1 MKKFKSFLTALGA
14 IFLLIIVLSIF
25 RGTFKSEVIPGEKI
39 ALLEIKGVISD
50 SSYYVKKLEDLS
62 RDDDVKAIVL
72 RVDSPGGVVA
82 PCQEIYNEVKMVKE
96 RKPVVVSM
104 GSVAASGGLYISLP
118 ATKIVANP
126 GTITGSIGVV
136 LQTFNFKKI
145 ADRIGLKVITI
156 KSGKHKDLLNPFKEV
171 DPSDIGI
178 LQSMIDDTYDQFVK
192 AVSESRGIPEEE
204 VRKIGDGRVFTG
216 RMAKKFGLVDEIGD
230 LNKAINIAKEI
241 SKSPKASLYRVKRE
255 KSFVEKLFG
264 EKTEAIFNSLSSILE
279 GNVEK
284 VNLMYILD

>member
-82 PCQEIYNEVKMVKE
+82 PCQEIYNEVKRVKE
-96 RKPVVVSM
+96 KKPVVISM

>member
-82 PCQEIYNEVKMVKE
+82 PCQEIYNEVKRVKE

-241 SKSPKASLYRVKRE
+241 SKSPKANLYRVKRE

-264 EKTEAIFNSLSSILE
+264 EKAEAIFNSLSSILE

>member
-50 SSYYVKKLEDLS
+50 SNYYVKKLEDLL

-72 RVDSPGGVVA
+72 RLDSPGGVVA

>member
-50 SSYYVKKLEDLS
+50 SSYYVKKREDVS
-62 RDDDVKAIVL
+62 RDVDVIAIVL
-72 RVDSPGGVVA
+72 WVDSPGGVVA
-82 PCQEIYNEVKMVKE
+82 PCQEIYNEVKRVKE

-230 LNKAINIAKEI
+230 LNKAINIAKE
-241 SKSPKASLYRVKRE
+241 SSNSPKASLYRVKSE
-255 KSFVEKLFG
+255 KSFVE
-264 EKTEAIFNSLSSILE
+264 
-279 GNVEK
+279 
-284 VNLMYILD
+284 